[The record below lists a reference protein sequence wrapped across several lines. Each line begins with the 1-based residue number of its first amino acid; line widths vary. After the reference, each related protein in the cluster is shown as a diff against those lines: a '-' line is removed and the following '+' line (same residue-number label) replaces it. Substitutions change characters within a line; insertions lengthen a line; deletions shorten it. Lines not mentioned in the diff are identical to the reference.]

1 MSHDVPVMVG
11 TCRTEAS
18 GFLAVD
24 EAMDHLTDNQL
35 KARLDGVEKG
45 QGQKLYDMYKRL
57 YPKSGNPEILY
68 MAATDRGYFLDSTIL
83 AGIRADAGGGKT
95 WMYNFY
101 RPTPVDGGRYFVPH
115 AEEIPFVFDS
125 LAKGAV
131 IAGPVTPES
140 QHLADQVSAL
150 WASFARDGVPSAPG
164 IPKWTPY
171 NSKTRPTM
179 IIDDVS
185 KMENDPRSEQRR
197 TMLAFGSQQEAY
209 GRIPASHAE

>member
-1 MSHDVPVMVG
+1 MSHDIPVMVG
-11 TCRTEAS
+11 TCRTEQS
-18 GFLAVD
+18 GFMGVD
-24 EAMDHLTDNQL
+24 EAMDALTADAL
-35 KARLDGVEKG
+35 KKRLDVVQRG
-45 QGQKLYDMYKRL
+45 QGETLLAMYQRL
-57 YPKSGNPEILY
+57 YPKSSNAEILY

-83 AGIRADAGGGKT
+83 SGIRADAGGGKT

-101 RPTPVDGGRYFVPH
+101 RETPVDGGRYFAPH

-131 IAGPVTPES
+131 IAGPVTPEA
-140 QHLADQVSAL
+140 QKLADQVSGL
-150 WASFARDGVPSAPG
+150 WASFARTGTPSAPG

-179 IIDDVS
+179 VLNYTS
-185 KMENDPRSEQRR
+185 HMENDVRSEQRK

-209 GRIPASHAE
+209 GRPA